1 MYMMH
6 LWFIIVQISEKMD
19 ADISLYTRSLEL
31 WNDIN
36 KMANDIE
43 CWSAISVSELSEGAA
58 SLLFTHDMEEHLY
71 EFKVRSI

>member
-36 KMANDIE
+36 KWPMTL
-43 CWSAISVSELSEGAA
+43 SVGVPSLSVSSVRELPVS
-58 SLLFTHDMEEHLY
+58 SPLMTWKNTSMSS
-71 EFKVRSI
+71 R